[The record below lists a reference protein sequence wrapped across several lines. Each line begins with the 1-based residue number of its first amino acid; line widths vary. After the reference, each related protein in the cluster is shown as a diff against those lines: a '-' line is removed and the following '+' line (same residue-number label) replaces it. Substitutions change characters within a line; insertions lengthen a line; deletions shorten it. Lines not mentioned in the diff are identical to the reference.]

1 MECTKCHTVK
11 NFEEYSYKNKKEK
24 IFYLYCN
31 DCRNITL
38 SSQKKYKEKANENYN
53 LKKTLNLVDCKC
65 GISYICFRDFHI
77 YRHINS
83 KKHKNRFLNPINLK
97 KNTIWRSERKDM
109 SLSGII

>member
-83 KKHKNRFLNPINLK
+83 KKHKNLIS
-97 KNTIWRSERKDM
+97 KNDNI
-109 SLSGII
+109 LLC